1 MEPQEQ
7 EFLAALEDAYNRG
20 ITFEQMEGNISDDAM
35 AIAQDFFSKKKMV
48 PQVRRSP
55 LLGY

>member
-7 EFLAALEDAYNRG
+7 ELLAALEDAYNRG
-20 ITFEQMEGNISDDAM
+20 ITLEQMEGNISDDAM